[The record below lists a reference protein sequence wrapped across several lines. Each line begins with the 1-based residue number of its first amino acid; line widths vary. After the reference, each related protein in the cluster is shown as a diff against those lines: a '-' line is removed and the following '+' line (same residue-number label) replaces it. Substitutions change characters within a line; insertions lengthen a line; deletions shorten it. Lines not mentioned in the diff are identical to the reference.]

1 MMKISAIQIDTM
13 IKNIIRM
20 FQPWK
25 WFSFKKRLVD
35 IIYPIKLSQFTLVK
49 NQLDE
54 LGYITTVYALEHNL
68 YRLKKEI
75 YKLRQLGY
83 VIKTQYY
90 FYNSKRHT
98 RYTLIQTPLMKHP
111 LGI

>member
-1 MMKISAIQIDTM
+1 MKISATQINTM

-25 WFSFKKRLVD
+25 WFSFKKQLVNTV
-35 IIYPIKLSQFTLVK
+35 YPVKLSQFTLVK
-49 NQLDE
+49 NELDE
-54 LGYITTVYALEHNL
+54 VGHITSVYALEHNL
-68 YRLKKEI
+68 HRLNKEI
-75 YKLRQLGY
+75 YKLRQAGY
-83 VIKTQYY
+83 VIKSQYY
-90 FYNSKRHT
+90 FYQNKRHT